1 MRIVKSASWAL
12 PLIAFALIV
21 SPATASA
28 DDIECDGRI
37 GARTV
42 GDIVVPKGETCR
54 LVGTKVRG
62 SIEVED
68 RARLRAS
75 SVLVTKDVD
84 ADDARQVR
92 INKNSRVR
100 GDVEIEDGGS
110 VMIVNSRIDGRLKL
124 EDNDKR
130 VVVENNRIGGKLKVE
145 DNDGGVRIA
154 GNTIGGD
161 LDCEDNDPRPTGG
174 NNTVKGDKEGQCR
187 SL

>member
-1 MRIVKSASWAL
+1 MHIVKSASWAL
-12 PLIAFALIV
+12 PLVALALVI
-21 SPATASA
+21 SPPTASA

-37 GARTV
+37 GGKTV
-42 GDIVVPKGETCR
+42 EDIVVPEDETCR
-54 LVGTKVRG
+54 LVGTKVKG

-68 RARLRAS
+68 GARLRAS

-92 INKNSRVR
+92 INKRSRVR

-110 VMIVNSRIDGRLKL
+110 AEIVNSRIDGRLKL

-130 VVVENNRIGGKLKVE
+130 LIIEKNRIGGKLKIE
-145 DNDGGVRIA
+145 DNDGGVRVA

-161 LDCEDNDPRPTGG
+161 LDCEDNDPHPTGG
-174 NNTVKGDKEGQCR
+174 NNKVKGDKEDQCR
-187 SL
+187 NL